1 MWSEQLPSCMQP
13 ESNNDRIKF
22 VDLIKC
28 ALFYFCLED
37 KFLQEQLCNIKDDDI
52 TLKKFLDEA
61 CVAEQKRRSFQEI
74 GVSSSHL
81 NSSAGVS
88 VKRWEMRKYD
98 KYSAKSGKKWQ
109 NKFDNGV
116 GGQGQ
121 GGATAQCT
129 EQSSGIVH
137 KPQQPQDQQVF
148 KQQQQHNTGAR
159 QKKKGKC
166 YNCDKVG
173 HWANECR
180 SKRTQKQSSYVKSC
194 DVVKA
199 PDSV

>member
-1 MWSEQLPSCMQP
+1 MI
-13 ESNNDRIKF
+13 NT
-22 VDLIKC
+22 V
-28 ALFYFCLED
+28 
-37 KFLQEQLCNIKDDDI
+37 
-52 TLKKFLDEA
+52 LK
-61 CVAEQKRRSFQEI
+61 VA
-74 GVSSSHL
+74 
-81 NSSAGVS
+81 
-88 VKRWEMRKYD
+88 
-98 KYSAKSGKKWQ
+98 KKWQ
-109 NKFDNGV
+109 NKFDNGF

-129 EQSSGIVH
+129 EQSSGIAH

-148 KQQQQHNTGAR
+148 KQQQQQPNTGAR

-194 DVVKA
+194 DVVEA
-199 PDSV
+199 PDSYQQQPDQNLNSLKIVTSSNECREVKECFIDTFATQVQTPLVTNEAMMTCVCLEGVCYADFDCDTAANLSVI